1 METVVVENGD
11 TVIVKNE
18 NTTIGYATFDSRKR
32 ELTYLFVNPT
42 FRRKGYG
49 KLLKEKAEQTSG
61 CPLSPSDPIS
71 PLGQKFFNITMG
83 HSSEIRKR

>member
-1 METVVVENGD
+1 METVEVKNGD

-32 ELTYLFVNPT
+32 ELTYLFVNPA

-61 CPLSPSDPIS
+61 CSLSPSDPIS
-71 PLGQKFFNITMG
+71 PLGQKFFNISLG
-83 HSSEIRKR
+83 PGWEIRKH